1 MAGQIL
7 FYHHHQKRTI
17 RICNPL
23 EEFKARILWF
33 NEEMWLK
40 GNLEA
45 MDEIYRADCVLHS
58 PPLPDVRGLEALKAH
73 IAGIRSAYTDN
84 SIAYAEMIG
93 EGDRVVY
100 RYTWKARHTG
110 QSATLSIP
118 PTGKEV
124 GMEKCVVV
132 HFADGKIVEEFEHAD
147 YLSFLQKLG
156 VVPPLG

>member
-1 MAGQIL
+1 MS
-7 FYHHHQKRTI
+7 
-17 RICNPL
+17 L
-23 EEFKARILWF
+23 EKFKAKIRYV
-33 NEEMWLK
+33 NEEVWLK

-45 MDEIYRADCVLHS
+45 VDEIYSADCVLHS

-73 IAGIRSAYTDN
+73 IAGIRSAYADSTID
-84 SIAYAEMIG
+84 YAEMIG

-110 QSATLSIP
+110 QSETLPIP
-118 PTGKEV
+118 PTGKQV

-132 HFADGKIVEEFEHAD
+132 HIADGKIVEEFEHAD
-147 YLSFLQKLG
+147 YLSFLQQLG